1 VKGEFAMKLCDRC
14 RVPGC
19 LLNYLGPAC
28 WNARQEI
35 CPDVQ
40 LNRAEIIT
48 GMSIDGLANNLFP
61 MLAEICEDGIPSPEV
76 MREWLEG
83 SPEEDDNE

>member
-1 VKGEFAMKLCDRC
+1 MKLCDRC
-14 RVPGC
+14 RVSGC

-28 WNARQEI
+28 VNARKKT

-48 GMSIDGLANNLFP
+48 GMDMDELTYNLLP
-61 MLAEICEDGIPSPEV
+61 MLAEICEDGVPSPEL
-76 MREWLEG
+76 MRAWLEG